1 MFIIIIIN
9 LIFKV
14 HKLSIMHALEKDIIL
29 KLLHWTMLNV
39 MEAKQHCSSA
49 VITGYSDTTVPIM
62 KMLVLDVAMKKKD
75 ERTMIL

>member
-14 HKLSIMHALEKDIIL
+14 HELSIMHALDKDIVL

-39 MEAKQHCSSA
+39 MEVKQHYSSA
-49 VITGYSDTTVPIM
+49 VIMGYSDTTVSIM
-62 KMLVLDVAMKKKD
+62 KMLVLDVEAKKKD
-75 ERTMIL
+75 WRTMIL